1 MFSFSY
7 CSQLGWG
14 LLSVS
19 SKTGGKCTVPTSESL
34 STRRN
39 VIAIRYMTQNVMY
52 NKMIN
57 VIMRNEHLKDIF

>member
-1 MFSFSY
+1 M
-7 CSQLGWG
+7 
-14 LLSVS
+14 
-19 SKTGGKCTVPTSESL
+19 PTSESL